1 MTARRPYLLDVVDAL
16 WPSGPSARIHRG
28 QTVREATTFVAV
40 PTAGAPRLL
49 LPAGG
54 ALAAGAVRAYG
65 GHASR
70 TARWRMRGTGAL
82 FALGVGGLL
91 FRDRVTV
98 GGDSES
104 VLDELARVLDEPVHV
119 ALRAGPPRANRKP
132 VLAVLDE
139 GGRPLA
145 FAKVGLTPLTADLL
159 AVEASALTGVAGK
172 ASDLV
177 RVPRLLHHGTWRDM
191 AILVQEALPVDR
203 SGAVSDAL
211 LVRAVGEIAS
221 VQGTAMTPWAGSQHA
236 EHIRGRLA
244 RMARTPEAA
253 MLAEAVERLNASR
266 EALPVGCWHG
276 DWTPWNCASL
286 DGSVLL
292 WDWERFD
299 TGVPIGFDLLH
310 HDLQSVLATDC
321 SPARPA
327 ALLATVAS
335 RLSPLGLTPGQA
347 TLTGVAYLVELA
359 SRYLADD
366 QAAAGASVGDVGRWL
381 LPVLTRA
388 VRDLPA
394 PRGEMTS

>member
-1 MTARRPYLLDVVDAL
+1 MPDSAALADSLASDSSTVGPQPLCCDRRTGRGQGRRGGRHGGAGPRTVPHALERVVTGRRPYLLEVVDAL
-16 WPSGPSARIHRG
+16 WPSAPAATIHRG
-28 QTVREATTFVAV
+28 RTGREATTFVAV
-40 PTAGAPRLL
+40 PTAGSPRLL

-54 ALAAGAVRAYG
+54 APAAGAVRAYG
-65 GHASR
+65 GHASW
-70 TARWRMRGTGAL
+70 TGRWRSRGAGAL

-91 FRDRVTV
+91 FRDRVAV
-98 GGDSES
+98 GVDGES
-104 VLDELARVLDEPVHV
+104 VLDELAQVLGEPVHV

-132 VLAVLDE
+132 VLAVLDA

-159 AVEASALTGVAGK
+159 AVEASALTGLAGK

-191 AILVQEALPVDR
+191 TILVQ
-203 SGAVSDAL
+203 
-211 LVRAVGEIAS
+211 
-221 VQGTAMTPWAGSQHA
+221 
-236 EHIRGRLA
+236 
-244 RMARTPEAA
+244 
-253 MLAEAVERLNASR
+253 

-276 DWTPWNCASL
+276 DWTPWNSASL

-310 HDLQSVLATDC
+310 HDLQSALATDC
-321 SPARPA
+321 SPARPT
-327 ALLATVAS
+327 ALLNTVSS
-335 RLSPLGLTPGQA
+335 RLAPLGLTSGQA

-359 SRYLADD
+359 SRYLVED
-366 QAAAGASVGDVGRWL
+366 QAAAGAAVGDVGRWL

-388 VRDLPA
+388 ARDLPA
-394 PRGEMTS
+394 HRGEMTS